1 MNTCPCCS
9 NQLLRHARHK
19 EIYWF
24 CSHCWQEMPDFTS
37 LLTNRRERVQQL
49 ERLIDIYNP
58 PMHKQPLKA
67 TRLATTANVI

>member
-1 MNTCPCCS
+1 
-9 NQLLRHARHK
+9 
-19 EIYWF
+19 
-24 CSHCWQEMPDFTS
+24 MPDFTS